1 MIKRLGAA
9 RQRGMSFWSLLFVL
23 GVFGFAILVAMKLIP
38 IYLNQMKVTK
48 VVRAVAQEMRGAGG
62 EIDPND
68 LRRSL
73 EKRWDIEDI
82 DWLEYQ
88 DIKLTRVGNK
98 RSLKYDYEAR
108 KNLFQNIFIVVDF
121 QDDVLITN
129 SAD

>member
-1 MIKRLGAA
+1 
-9 RQRGMSFWSLLFVL
+9 MSFWSLLFVL